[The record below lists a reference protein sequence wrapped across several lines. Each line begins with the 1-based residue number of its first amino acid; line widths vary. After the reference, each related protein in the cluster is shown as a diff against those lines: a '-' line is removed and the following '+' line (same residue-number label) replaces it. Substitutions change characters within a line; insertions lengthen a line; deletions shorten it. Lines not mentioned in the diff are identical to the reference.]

1 MATGFWQGR
10 DVISWKINTEV
21 LGGERDLL
29 EGLPSEKHHIGCTAA
44 GDLCCRLAVHP
55 AVGLHEIINREY

>member
-1 MATGFWQGR
+1 
-10 DVISWKINTEV
+10 VISWKINTEV